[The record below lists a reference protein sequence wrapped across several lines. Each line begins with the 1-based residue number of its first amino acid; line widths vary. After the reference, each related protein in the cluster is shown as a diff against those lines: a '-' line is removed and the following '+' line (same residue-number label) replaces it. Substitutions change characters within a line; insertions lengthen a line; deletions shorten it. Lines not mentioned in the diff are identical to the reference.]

1 MMFLNLKFTSFSIDL
16 CFVAVNVT
24 ENDDDAVDSV
34 KLVTQEDLKSLKRSN
49 DDKDNCKSFF
59 LFNLFNSISFYVTLT
74 FFLAKRKKKRKK
86 KKSESE
92 ASDNEEKEEIDD
104 TDETADVNV
113 EEKLGHTQDLS
124 EKCILFSIF
133 SFILMPNQILR

>member
-1 MMFLNLKFTSFSIDL
+1 MKIIVRVFFIQSIQLNFIL
-16 CFVAVNVT
+16 CHILTIFV
-24 ENDDDAVDSV
+24 
-34 KLVTQEDLKSLKRSN
+34 
-49 DDKDNCKSFF
+49 
-59 LFNLFNSISFYVTLT
+59 
-74 FFLAKRKKKRKK
+74 AKRKKKRKK

-133 SFILMPNQILR
+133 SFILMLNQILSQFYFSARFCCKSQYFIRHKIFIVGRKSL